1 MNIKYKKEKRYS
13 SGGNYDRKKTFRTD
27 GPHQRTKDTF
37 QHRDESDEAFD
48 SGIVAGR
55 NAVRELLKSG
65 RTIDKIFTQQGE
77 REGSIVAL
85 AAEAISKGIPVIETD
100 KSKLDALSGF
110 TSHQGIVAMAAFK
123 GYAAV
128 DEILAVAEERGE
140 KPFVVIADE
149 ICDPN
154 NLGALIR
161 CCEGAGVHG
170 VIIPKRRSAGL
181 TPAVAKASAG
191 AIEHMAVAKVT
202 NINST
207 IEELK
212 QKGLWVMACEAGGQ
226 DYDSM
231 DYDIPLCIILGSEEN
246 GISKQVL
253 KNSDYIISLPMR
265 GKVNSLNVSC
275 AAAAVLYRALSGRIK
290 K

>member
-1 MNIKYKKEKRYS
+1 MNNKNTAKYAKNSKQHGRDFS
-13 SGGNYDRKKTFRTD
+13 DRKKTEYRKHPTREGFEKS
-27 GPHQRTKDTF
+27 G
-37 QHRDESDEAFD
+37 DELVD

-65 RTIDKIFTQQGE
+65 RTIDKIYTQQGE

-85 AAEAISKGIPVIETD
+85 AAEAISRGIPIIETE

-123 GYAAV
+123 GYSTV
-128 DEILAVAEERGE
+128 DEILEIATQRGE

-154 NLGALIR
+154 NLGSLIR

-170 VIIPKRRSAGL
+170 VIIPKRRSVGL
-181 TPAVAKASAG
+181 SPAVAKASAG

-202 NINST
+202 NINAT

-212 QKGLWVMACEAGGQ
+212 KKGLWIMSCEAGGT
-226 DYDSM
+226 DYNSV

-275 AAAAVLYRALSGRIK
+275 AAAAVLYRAISGRNSN
-290 K
+290 

>member
-1 MNIKYKKEKRYS
+1 MNTKDRRDKKEKSFS
-13 SGGNYDRKKTFRTD
+13 SSKGGYEKRHRPSGDNFR
-27 GPHQRTKDTF
+27 PQRTAE
-37 QHRDESDEAFD
+37 DESFE
-48 SGIVAGR
+48 SGAVAGR

-85 AAEAISKGIPVIETD
+85 AAEAISRGIPVIETD
-100 KSKLDALSGF
+100 KNKLDALSGF

-123 GYAAV
+123 GYATI
-128 DEILAVAEERGE
+128 DEILAIAEERGE

-170 VIIPKRRSAGL
+170 VIIPKRRSVGL
-181 TPAVAKASAG
+181 SPAVAKASAG

-202 NINST
+202 NINSA

-212 QKGLWVMACEAGGQ
+212 QKGLWVMACEAGGT
-226 DYDSM
+226 DYDSV
-231 DYDIPLCIILGSEEN
+231 DYDIPLCVILGSEEN

-253 KNSDYIISLPMR
+253 KNSDYIISLPMK

-275 AAAAVLYRALSGRIK
+275 AAAAILYRALSGRSSK
-290 K
+290 

>member
-1 MNIKYKKEKRYS
+1 MNNK
-13 SGGNYDRKKTFRTD
+13 GKKTSRSFEKDNKNRYRNDSRQRNFRYD
-27 GPHQRTKDTF
+27 NRPEPEDT
-37 QHRDESDEAFD
+37 EE

-65 RTIDKIFTQQGE
+65 RDIDKIFTQAGE
-77 REGSIVAL
+77 REGSIVVL
-85 AAEAISKGIPVIETD
+85 AAEAISRGIPVVEVE
-100 KSKLDALSGF
+100 KSKLDAISNF

-123 GYAAV
+123 GYCSI
-128 DEILAVAEERGE
+128 DDILEIAKNRGE

-191 AIEHMAVAKVT
+191 AVEHMAIAKVT
-202 NINST
+202 NISAAV
-207 IEELK
+207 EQLK
-212 QKGLWVMACEAGGQ
+212 SKGLWVMSCEAGGQ
-226 DYDSM
+226 PYDEV
-231 DYDIPLCIILGSEEN
+231 DYDIPLCIIVGSEEN
-246 GISKQVL
+246 GISKQVI
-253 KNSDYIISLPMR
+253 KNSDYVISLPMR
-265 GKVNSLNVSC
+265 GKINSLNVSC
-275 AAAAVLYRALSGRIK
+275 AAAAVLYRALSGRK
-290 K
+290 ND